1 MKKIL
6 IAVGIL
12 IFLSCD
18 VSKNE
23 LIPHFHERELSFLH
37 LRHGYDKSNK
47 WIKNPD
53 NILMLHE
60 TFKKIGYKN
69 LVSDEEWNSGSMWG
83 LDIWKQPVN
92 FVDSLI
98 LTFNNTAQAPIYYQE
113 FWKRRKSEGNEEVV
127 YRVVKEIQQIITGN
141 GAYVSNAKIVND
153 TLHRLLHFEYPQR
166 KLTDTEA
173 NKHLEYLIQ
182 IGLHAS
188 AYNLVSFEHESQ
200 NIREVKW
207 NRKEEKL
214 ITILQ
219 RSDTYQ
225 RPWFEDNTK

>member
-83 LDIWKQPVN
+83 LDIWKRPVN

-98 LTFNNTAQAPIYYQE
+98 LTFNNSQAPTYYQE
-113 FWKRRKSEGNEEVV
+113 FWGRRKSEGNGNVV
-127 YRVVKEIQQIITGN
+127 YSVIQEIQQIMSGKEVKN
-141 GAYVSNAKIVND
+141 FDPKMVND
-153 TLHRLLHFEYPQR
+153 TLERLIRFEYPNR
-166 KLTDTEA
+166 HIGNTEA
-173 NKHLEYLIQ
+173 NKHVEFLIQ

-188 AYNLVSFEHESQ
+188 AYNLVSFEHVSQ
-200 NIREVKW
+200 NFKDVKW
-207 NRKEEKL
+207 DRKEEGL
-214 ITILQ
+214 IKTLKK
-219 RSDTYQ
+219 SDSYQ